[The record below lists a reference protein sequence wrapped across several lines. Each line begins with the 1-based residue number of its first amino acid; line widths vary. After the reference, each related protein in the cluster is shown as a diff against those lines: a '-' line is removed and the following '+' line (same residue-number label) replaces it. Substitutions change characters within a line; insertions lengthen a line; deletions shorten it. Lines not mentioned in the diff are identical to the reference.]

1 MAGPIELDLPAA
13 SASAGATPRASTA
26 CPCHARSLKR
36 GLFRAVWRMSASD
49 RGAVSAVACCLVTW
63 HRIAQLIVLFQ
74 PLPRSLTP
82 SHHAQKQRPVPLT
95 RRASCKPPER
105 AALPVRSGWGT
116 VAGGLAAAGHAVANV
131 RSMKRDNSE
140 NAAPQQPQCRWVSR
154 RGAWVQA
161 NAGLRALWPA
171 V

>member
-1 MAGPIELDLPAA
+1 MKGNGGADRTRPPGRVGQRRCHPPRLDSLPL
-13 SASAGATPRASTA
+13 P
-26 CPCHARSLKR
+26 CPLAKP
-36 GLFRAVWRMSASD
+36 GLFGAVWRLSASD
-49 RGAVSAVACCLVTW
+49 RGARSAVACRLVPR

-82 SHHAQKQRPVPLT
+82 SDHAQNQRPVPLT

-131 RSMKRDNSE
+131 RSMKRDSGE
-140 NAAPQQPQCRWVSR
+140 TAAPQQPQCRWASR
-154 RGAWVQA
+154 RGAWMQA
-161 NAGLRALWPA
+161 IAGL
-171 V
+171 